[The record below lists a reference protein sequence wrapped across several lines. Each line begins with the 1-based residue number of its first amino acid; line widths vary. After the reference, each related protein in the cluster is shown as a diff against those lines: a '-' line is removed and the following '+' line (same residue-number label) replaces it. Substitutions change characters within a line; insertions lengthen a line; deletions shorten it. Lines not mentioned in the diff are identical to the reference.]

1 MKKVKKRILDKV
13 RDLFFKRGFSRVT
26 MDELASELGISKKTL
41 YNHFSGKAEMLELV
55 VQDLKL
61 EVTNGVDRIMLQE
74 ELDFKQKL
82 VSILSFTGKVLGN
95 LEPEFLI
102 DLKKSNP
109 EVSKEL
115 ESYKREAAFNRFS
128 FLLDE
133 GIKKGYVKPDV
144 NKSMAV
150 LVYASLIEMAMSPE
164 YISQLPED
172 LKRDVPFSTTEIFK
186 GMVLV
191 MLQGIL
197 NE

>member
-1 MKKVKKRILDKV
+1 MEKVKKRILDKV

-74 ELDFKQKL
+74 ELDFKEKL
-82 VSILSFTGKVLGN
+82 VSILSFTGRILGN

-115 ESYKREAAFNRFS
+115 EDYKREAAFNRFS

-150 LVYASLIEMAMSPE
+150 LVYASLIEMAMNPE

>member
-1 MKKVKKRILDKV
+1 MEKVKKRILDKV

-74 ELDFKQKL
+74 ELDFKEKL
-82 VSILSFTGKVLGN
+82 VSILSFTGKILGN

-115 ESYKREAAFNRFS
+115 EEYKREAAFNRFS

-133 GIKKGYVKPDV
+133 GIKKGYVRPDV

-191 MLQGIL
+191 MLKGIL

>member
-1 MKKVKKRILDKV
+1 MEKVKKRILDKV

-74 ELDFKQKL
+74 ELDFKEKL
-82 VSILSFTGKVLGN
+82 VSILSFTGKVLGD

-115 ESYKREAAFNRFS
+115 E
-128 FLLDE
+128 D
-133 GIKKGYVKPDV
+133 
-144 NKSMAV
+144 
-150 LVYASLIEMAMSPE
+150 
-164 YISQLPED
+164 
-172 LKRDVPFSTTEIFK
+172 
-186 GMVLV
+186 
-191 MLQGIL
+191 
-197 NE
+197 

>member
-1 MKKVKKRILDKV
+1 MEKVKKRILDKV

-74 ELDFKQKL
+74 ELDFKEKL

-115 ESYKREAAFNRFS
+115 EDYKREAAFNRFS

-150 LVYASLIEMAMSPE
+150 LVYASLIEMAMNPE

-172 LKRDVPFSTTEIFK
+172 LKRHVPFSTTEIFK

>member
-1 MKKVKKRILDKV
+1 MEKIKKRILDKI

-55 VQDLKL
+55 VQDIKREL
-61 EVTNGVDRIMLQE
+61 TSGVDRILLQD
-74 ELDFKQKL
+74 ELNFKEKL
-82 VSILSFTGKVLGN
+82 LAILAYIGKTLAH
-95 LEPEFLI
+95 LEPAFLI

-109 EVSKEL
+109 EISKEI
-115 ESYKREAAFNRFS
+115 EAYKREAAFSRFS
-128 FLLDE
+128 VLLDE
-133 GIKKGYVKPDV
+133 GIKKGFVKQDV

-150 LVYASLIEMAMSPE
+150 LVYSSMIEMATNPE
-164 YISQLPED
+164 YIDNLPED
-172 LKRDVPFSTTEIFK
+172 LKQGVPFSTTDIFK

-191 MLQGIL
+191 MLNGIL

>member
-1 MKKVKKRILDKV
+1 MEKVKKRILDKV

-74 ELDFKQKL
+74 ELDFKEKL
-82 VSILSFTGKVLGN
+82 VSILSFTGRILGN

-115 ESYKREAAFNRFS
+115 EDYKREAAFNRFS

>member
-1 MKKVKKRILDKV
+1 MEKVKKRILDKV

-74 ELDFKQKL
+74 ELDFKEKL
-82 VSILSFTGKVLGN
+82 VSILSFTGKVLGD

-115 ESYKREAAFNRFS
+115 EDYKREAAFNRFN

-150 LVYASLIEMAMSPE
+150 LVYASLIEMAMNPE